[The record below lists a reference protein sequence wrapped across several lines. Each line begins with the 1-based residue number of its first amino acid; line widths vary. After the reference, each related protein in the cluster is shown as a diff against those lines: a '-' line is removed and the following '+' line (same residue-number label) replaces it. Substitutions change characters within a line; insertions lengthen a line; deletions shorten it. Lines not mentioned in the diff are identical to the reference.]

1 MRFDDQIW
9 SGFLSFFSILKIV
22 QAIWSLHMLLA
33 FILLCF
39 KPCCKWLQKMEFVP
53 LPPQSFSRDVEN
65 FGDTCV
71 FMTSCKRKLC
81 ETCLVFASTSNF
93 FGCKSANMG
102 KFWWKNMGHWSVD
115 ICGCAYQENMGMRWR
130 GLGTEVVQG
139 SNLSPASLRMWIFEI
154 VVGDLITA
162 QSNWRSLSNGWQG
175 GAGGS
180 IKWWGL
186 HQGEKKLEV
195 LKQWQAGNN
204 MTL

>member
-1 MRFDDQIW
+1 MIFDDQIW

-53 LPPQSFSRDVEN
+53 LPPQSFSRDMEN

-115 ICGCAYQENMGMRWR
+115 IYVDVHTKKTWVWG
-130 GLGTEVVQG
+130 
-139 SNLSPASLRMWIFEI
+139 
-154 VVGDLITA
+154 
-162 QSNWRSLSNGWQG
+162 G
-175 GAGGS
+175 GAWERRWCKVQTWVRQVWECESLKLWWVTPSRHNQIGG
-180 IKWWGL
+180 L
-186 HQGEKKLEV
+186 
-195 LKQWQAGNN
+195 
-204 MTL
+204 